1 MGTISGVQTRT
12 IDVGG
17 PTTVADF
24 GGSGPVMVLVHGL
37 GGSHLNWM
45 RLGPVLAER
54 ARVLAPDLP
63 GFGTTPPAGRSAGVR
78 ANGAWLDRF
87 LTEVAG
93 VPAILVGNSMGGL
106 VAILAAAA
114 HPEHVA
120 GLVLL
125 DPALP
130 LAPREPRDAQV
141 VLAFAAY
148 STPGIGE
155 LFVRRRSRA
164 LGPEGLVRETFA
176 LCCADP
182 SRVPDEVIEAHVAM
196 TRERARMPWANAAV
210 LRGARSMVRL
220 LLRRRRFR
228 EALGRVRA
236 PTLLI
241 NGEGDRLVKLAA
253 ARVASEVR
261 PDWTFRPL
269 DDVGHTPQLED
280 PERTAA
286 EIRSWLEGPGAAAL
300 RAAAV
305 RGTEPAGAS

>member
-1 MGTISGVQTRT
+1 MRRRT

-17 PTTVADF
+17 PTSVADF

-37 GGSHLNWM
+37 GGSHVNWM
-45 RLGPVLAER
+45 RLGPVLAEG

-63 GFGTTPPAGRSAGVR
+63 GFGYTPPAGRSVGVQ
-78 ANGAWLDRF
+78 ANAAWLDRF
-87 LTEVAG
+87 LRQVAG
-93 VPAILVGNSMGGL
+93 APAILIGNSMGGL
-106 VAILAAAA
+106 VSILEAGTQ
-114 HPEHVA
+114 PDRVA

-155 LFVRRRSRA
+155 LFVRRRARA
-164 LGPEGLVRETFA
+164 LGPEGLVRETLA
-176 LCCADP
+176 LCCIDP
-182 SRVPDEVIEAHVAM
+182 SRVPDEVVEAHVAVL
-196 TRERARMPWANAAV
+196 RDRIRMPWANPAV
-210 LRGARSMVRL
+210 LRAARSMIRL

-228 EALGRVRA
+228 DLLERVRA
-236 PTLLI
+236 PTLLV

-269 DDVGHTPQLED
+269 EDVGHTPQLED

-286 EIRSWLEGPGAAAL
+286 EIRSWLEGPGRPAL
-300 RAAAV
+300 EAAAV
-305 RGTEPAGAS
+305 RRAEPAEAG